1 MDRNVSTAVKNNL
14 FGSAWK
20 SDIKTLK
27 NFKNKFLR
35 VKNIELFLPYAI
47 YKQNEKDQYDF
58 IYIDKEKHENLTRFK
73 PHSIFYVTLFLR
85 EGYNKQTLGIELTA
99 DAEVVPQL
107 FNRKKWYYYE
117 WDKNKLTIRRILGTY
132 DENRIEDMIKEL
144 MQEFKRFYLIYC
156 KTK

>member
-1 MDRNVSTAVKNNL
+1 MCKRYVD
-14 FGSAWK
+14 
-20 SDIKTLK
+20 
-27 NFKNKFLR
+27 
-35 VKNIELFLPYAI
+35 E
-47 YKQNEKDQYDF
+47 EYDF
-58 IYIDKEKHENLTRFK
+58 IYIDKEQHDNLTRFK

-132 DENRIEDMIKEL
+132 DERRIEDMVKEL
-144 MQEFKRFYLIYC
+144 MQEYKRFYLMYC